1 MPSLQ
6 VEQWVPALSP
16 AAPGRDDEFE
26 RRGIESR
33 IWLEDRPVVLVVDD
47 DEDARETVATLLGGH
62 GLSVVQV
69 STGEAALT
77 VAACFPVAAI
87 ILDVLLP
94 DWTGFDVCRALRA
107 DPATREIPVIML
119 TALTEVAEEV
129 SGVLAGA
136 DAFLVK
142 PASRQKL
149 LQHLRDLI

>member
-1 MPSLQ
+1 MLSTQ
-6 VEQWVPALSP
+6 VGPWAPALHP
-16 AAPGRDDEFE
+16 AAPRRDRTEPV
-26 RRGIESR
+26 R
-33 IWLEDRPVVLVVDD
+33 IASETPLAARPVILVVDD
-47 DEDARETVATLLGGH
+47 DDDARETVATLIGSQ

-77 VAACFPVAAI
+77 VAACFPVAAV

-107 DPATREIPVIML
+107 DPATQDIPVIML

-136 DAFLVK
+136 NAFLVK
-142 PASRQKL
+142 PASRERL
-149 LQHLRDLI
+149 LQHLSDLL

>member
-1 MPSLQ
+1 MLSTQ
-6 VEQWVPALSP
+6 VRPWAPALSP
-16 AAPGRDDEFE
+16 AAPRDETE
-26 RRGIESR
+26 PVR
-33 IWLEDRPVVLVVDD
+33 IASEPLLAERPVILVVDD
-47 DEDARETVATLLGGH
+47 DDDARETVATLLGSQ

-77 VAACFPVAAI
+77 VAACFPVAAV

-94 DWTGFDVCRALRA
+94 DRTGFDVCRALRA
-107 DPATREIPVIML
+107 DPATQDIPVIML

-142 PASRQKL
+142 PASRDRL
-149 LQHLRDLI
+149 LQHLSDLL